1 MTEETKVEGLIAAS
15 ILSADFSQLGND
27 SERILNLGADWLHCD
42 VMDGHFVP
50 NVTIGAPVIKCLR
63 KRLPN
68 AFLDCHLMVSNPE
81 QWIDDFKKAG
91 ADQYT
96 FHLEA
101 TQNVG
106 EVIRKV
112 KEAGMRVG
120 VSIKPKTAVEAIEPY
135 VEQLDNILVMT
146 VEPGFG
152 GQAFMPEMM
161 SKVRHLRE
169 KYPYKNIQVDG
180 GLDTKTIDQATTAGA
195 NVIVAGSAIFGSPQ
209 PDSVINAFKHSLSS
223 HNFHVKPSSSSSSSQ

>member
-1 MTEETKVEGLIAAS
+1 MEGLIAAS
-15 ILSADFSQLGND
+15 ILSADFAQLGDD
-27 SERILNLGADWLHCD
+27 SERILKLGADWLHCD

-101 TQNVG
+101 TQNVA
-106 EVIRKV
+106 EVIQKV

-120 VSIKPKTAVEAIEPY
+120 VSIKPKTAVDALLPF
-135 VEQLDNILVMT
+135 VEQLDNILIMT

-152 GQAFMPEMM
+152 GQAFMPDMM
-161 SKVRHLRE
+161 SKVRQLRE
-169 KYPYKNIQVDG
+169 KYPHKNIQVDG
-180 GLDTKTIDQATTAGA
+180 GLDTKTIDEATSAGA
-195 NVIVAGSAIFGSPQ
+195 NVIVAGSAIFGSPH
-209 PDSVINAFKHSLSS
+209 PDTVINTFKQSLRSS
-223 HNFHVKPSSSSSSSQ
+223 NFLVK